1 MKPKLIIGVIAGV
14 LVCGQAVAQTI
25 TVTKPTATDVW
36 VKGEP
41 ATIQ

>member
-1 MKPKLIIGVIAGV
+1 MKRTLLLGVTAGV

-36 VKGEP
+36 VKGAP
-41 ATIQ
+41 ATI